1 MTVRMLSF
9 FCNLI
14 KVNLVKH
21 EGLDIWLT
29 KTNIKITQNGCLNL
43 QKISFLYA
51 NFKQFVQETIVAF
64 TRYFIQIC
72 IALKYIELKILLE
85 TGLFK
90 TLMPQSPVCISPWRT
105 CERSMWRMIGSLII
119 RNILVIKINSC
130 GCSMQISHSPAPDH
144 L

>member
-72 IALKYIELKILLE
+72 IALKYIEIKILLE

-90 TLMPQSPVCISPWRT
+90 TLMPLQYASTPWRT
-105 CERSMWRMIGSLII
+105 CERS
-119 RNILVIKINSC
+119 V
-130 GCSMQISHSPAPDH
+130 
-144 L
+144 

>member
-72 IALKYIELKILLE
+72 IALKYIELKSSS
-85 TGLFK
+85 K
-90 TLMPQSPVCISPWRT
+90 
-105 CERSMWRMIGSLII
+105 
-119 RNILVIKINSC
+119 
-130 GCSMQISHSPAPDH
+130 PDCLKH
-144 L
+144 